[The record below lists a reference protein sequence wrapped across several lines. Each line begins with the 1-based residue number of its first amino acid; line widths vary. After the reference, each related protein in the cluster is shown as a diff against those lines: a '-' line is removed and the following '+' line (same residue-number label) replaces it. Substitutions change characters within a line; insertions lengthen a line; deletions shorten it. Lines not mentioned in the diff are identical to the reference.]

1 MPTSTAGGGKG
12 DIECYEY
19 DKGILVEVTMA
30 EGRNQTMMEIWPIDR
45 HLGEFIENN
54 NIEAQAIFIAP
65 SIFHDSQMQINY
77 VRATNQHIIRP
88 YPIDEFL
95 TIIDAS
101 SKLYQ

>member
-1 MPTSTAGGGKG
+1 
-12 DIECYEY
+12 
-19 DKGILVEVTMA
+19 MA
-30 EGRNQTMMEIWPIDR
+30 EGRTQTMMEVWPIDR